1 VTTEKWKRLDR
12 AVENK
17 KKDEKIK
24 KNLHKQLLN
33 SSINH
38 IEIQAEY
45 IVNVTK

>member
-24 KNLHKQLLN
+24 KTYTNN
-33 SSINH
+33 YSSINH